1 MGNSE
6 HKAGFVNIIGL
17 PNAGKSTLLNALMG
31 EKMAIITPK
40 PQTTRHRII
49 GILNEENYQI
59 VFSDTPGIV
68 KPHNKLHEKMM
79 SFVRGS
85 LQDADIFIYLV
96 DFFKQEIDEEIIEKI
111 KELKRPLFIAINKID
126 KADATEVEQYK
137 NKLISD
143 FPCAFVETISAKD
156 EIGTAELIEKI
167 VELLPH
173 HAAFYPKDDSLSDR
187 SMRFFVSEI
196 IREKIF
202 LNYRDEIPYATE
214 VFIENYVEKED
225 IVVINA
231 VIFVERETQK
241 AILIGNNGKAIKK
254 VGIESRKDIEE
265 FIGSKVFLEL
275 VVKVSKNW
283 RQDDQQLDRFGYKL
297 S

>member
-49 GILNEENYQI
+49 GILNEDNYQI

-85 LQDADIFIYLV
+85 LQDADIFIYLI
-96 DFFKQEIDEEIIEKI
+96 DFFNQEIDEEIIEKI

-126 KADATEVEQYK
+126 KADAAEVEQYK
-137 NKLISD
+137 NKLVSD
-143 FPCAFVETISAKD
+143 FPYAFVETISAKD

-167 VELLPH
+167 VELLPQ